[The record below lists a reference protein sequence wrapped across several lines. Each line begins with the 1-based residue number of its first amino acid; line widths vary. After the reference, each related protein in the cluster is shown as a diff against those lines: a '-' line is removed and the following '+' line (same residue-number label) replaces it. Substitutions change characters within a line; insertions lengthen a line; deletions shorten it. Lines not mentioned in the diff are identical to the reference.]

1 LRGRRPDRHPD
12 PVRRPST
19 GRGKDSRRP
28 WRHGAS
34 LLGDLKYGPDFKRFD
49 YVNPNAPKGGTV
61 RLSGFGG
68 TYDNFNPVVA
78 GVKGTIAN
86 GVAEIYDTLLVSP
99 LDEVETSY
107 GCSRK
112 V

>member
-1 LRGRRPDRHPD
+1 MPARAAAALIATPILFAAQAPAEEKTQER
-12 PVRRPST
+12 V
-19 GRGKDSRRP
+19 

-34 LLGDLKYGPDFKRFD
+34 LLGDLKDPPDFKRFD

-68 TYDNFNPVVA
+68 TYDNFNPVIA

-86 GVAEIYDTLLVSP
+86 GVAESYGTLMVAP
-99 LDEVETSY
+99 LDEVQTSS
-107 GCSRK
+107 G
-112 V
+112 